1 MTSSPNTMQIYER
14 RLQQLRQK
22 FIDGL
27 LSRIL
32 ILEQQ
37 AINLRTGECD
47 TEALAAIK
55 GECHKLAGVASSFG
69 FPEIGARAGEI
80 EEVISVGKMTCDE
93 IEKALD
99 ALMNQ
104 MEALLDTTQTDS

>member
-1 MTSSPNTMQIYER
+1 MQIYER
-14 RLQQLRQK
+14 RLQQLRHK

-37 AINLRTGECD
+37 AIILRTSGCD

-80 EEVISVGKMTCDE
+80 EEGISAGKMTCDE
-93 IEKALD
+93 VKKTLD
-99 ALMNQ
+99 VLLNQ
-104 MEALLDTTQTDS
+104 MEALLDTTHADS